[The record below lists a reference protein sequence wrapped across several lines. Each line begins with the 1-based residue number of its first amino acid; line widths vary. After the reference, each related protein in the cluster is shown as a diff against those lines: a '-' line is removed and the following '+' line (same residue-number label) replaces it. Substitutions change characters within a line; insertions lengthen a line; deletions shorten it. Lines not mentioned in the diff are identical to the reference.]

1 MSRKIF
7 LAVALLLTTFTPV
20 AAMTPPESQAILE
33 RALTLLE
40 HRRWNDARHEFTR
53 LQEITSPEQVS
64 LKQQIDFGLTVCA
77 VELGVGD
84 SEQRMLDYLLAYPE
98 SVHCN
103 DIRFLLGLYYCENEE
118 FAKAREEFLKV
129 SYKAL
134 TLENCERYNVRMG
147 YAEFVGGDYGKA
159 LEYFDR
165 VSPTGEYADHATYY
179 KSYIAYSQGNYDE
192 AYKGFQSLKKSD
204 AYSAVIPY
212 YLLQIEFARGNY
224 EYVVHNGEQLLAK
237 SVESERLELMRV
249 LAESWYRLQEYDK
262 SLLYI
267 TMYEKSGG
275 AMNREENY
283 ILGYSAYRT
292 ADYVTAIDAFRKVCT
307 GEDSLAQNASYHLAD
322 CYIKRGDK
330 RMAIYAFA
338 MAASDKFDNEIAED
352 ALFNYGKLLFETGGG
367 TFNESINVLTR
378 YVNRYPDSPR
388 INQARELLI
397 AAYYN
402 SHDYEMAYKAIKSVE
417 RPDADLRT
425 ALQKMTYFRGLDSF
439 RNGDYEKAKSSLE
452 ESMSVGVSPK
462 YNALCSF
469 WLGEI
474 DYQRG
479 EYASAVDR
487 YNFYIKR
494 APKSADEYK
503 MALYNLGYSQFAL
516 GDMPKAQRAF
526 EGFLWLYKQ
535 PDSYRADAYNRLG
548 DARYAQRNF
557 DGAVESYEG
566 AASMG
571 TPEQYYAQY
580 HRAISLG
587 ITGKNAPKIGILRQ
601 IVDEDRGDYVD
612 DAAYELGRTYVSL
625 EQYGNGASVLEK
637 FVNRFPDSPYY
648 TPAML
653 DLGLI
658 YFNLGDSDRSLAY
671 YDRVISSA
679 PRSEAAK
686 DAIQSVREIYVAKG
700 DVDSYFSYVEKTG
713 VECDLSQMTRDSLS
727 FRAAQKIYLSGNV
740 AESIPQ
746 LERYIEH
753 YPKGYYMN
761 DALFCLSDSYLK
773 CDSLDAAVSSLKK
786 LAVQPTNQY
795 TVAVL
800 EKLSKVTF
808 DNRMYEEAAPAYR
821 RLYDVAQDASK
832 RSDAIDGYVGSVL
845 AYGCEETVLDMVSD
859 VDSLADVSETALRR
873 ARFAK
878 AGILSKRG
886 DDAAALAIY
895 ETLSGDVSNREGSE
909 SAYRVIKSLYDSG
922 KLDECEKKIYE
933 FADHRPS
940 NAYWLGKAFILLGDI
955 YFDRNDQFQARA
967 TYQSIIDGY
976 SPADDGIIEEA
987 RERIKKLN

>member
-40 HRRWNDARHEFTR
+40 HRRWNDARHEFMR

-103 DIRFLLGLYYCENEE
+103 DIRFLLGLHYCKNEE

-134 TLENCERYNVRMG
+134 TLENRERYNVRMG

-439 RNGDYEKAKSSLE
+439 RNGDYDKAKSSLE

-557 DGAVESYEG
+557 DGAVESYEKSVAIDSTNG
-566 AASMG
+566 MACLMLGQALAAAGNLPGAENAYKMAMRNGQQQNAVKQLSNTYIKLSAASLKAKDYQG
-571 TPEQYYAQY
+571 AIDYALKSNEYLENATAMQVAGQASLQLQKNDD
-580 HRAISLG
+580 AIS
-587 ITGKNAPKIGILRQ
+587 
-601 IVDEDRGDYVD
+601 YF
-612 DAAYELGRTYVSL
+612 
-625 EQYGNGASVLEK
+625 EK
-637 FVNRFPDSPYY
+637 
-648 TPAML
+648 
-653 DLGLI
+653 
-658 YFNLGDSDRSLAY
+658 
-671 YDRVISSA
+671 
-679 PRSEAAK
+679 
-686 DAIQSVREIYVAKG
+686 YVALAPTARNVNDIFYSIAVLAQQGG
-700 DVDSYFSYVEKTG
+700 DNAKACGYY
-713 VECDLSQMTRDSLS
+713 
-727 FRAAQKIYLSGNV
+727 QKITSD
-740 AESIPQ
+740 
-746 LERYIEH
+746 
-753 YPKGYYMN
+753 PKYGET
-761 DALFCLSDSYLK
+761 AKQQIAALK
-773 CDSLDAAVSSLKK
+773 C
-786 LAVQPTNQY
+786 N
-795 TVAVL
+795 
-800 EKLSKVTF
+800 
-808 DNRMYEEAAPAYR
+808 
-821 RLYDVAQDASK
+821 
-832 RSDAIDGYVGSVL
+832 
-845 AYGCEETVLDMVSD
+845 
-859 VDSLADVSETALRR
+859 
-873 ARFAK
+873 
-878 AGILSKRG
+878 
-886 DDAAALAIY
+886 
-895 ETLSGDVSNREGSE
+895 
-909 SAYRVIKSLYDSG
+909 
-922 KLDECEKKIYE
+922 
-933 FADHRPS
+933 
-940 NAYWLGKAFILLGDI
+940 
-955 YFDRNDQFQARA
+955 
-967 TYQSIIDGY
+967 
-976 SPADDGIIEEA
+976 
-987 RERIKKLN
+987 